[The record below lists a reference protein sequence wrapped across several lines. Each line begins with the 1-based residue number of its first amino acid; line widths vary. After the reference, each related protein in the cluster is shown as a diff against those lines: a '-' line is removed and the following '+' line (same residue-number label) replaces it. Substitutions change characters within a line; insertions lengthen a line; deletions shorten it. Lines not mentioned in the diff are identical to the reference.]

1 MLTLKISVAIVILA
15 GTAAVAAGASY
26 LVTRTTMQANVAV
39 SCPAPVASAAENR
52 SVPLGGLPLPT
63 NQGKKW

>member
-1 MLTLKISVAIVILA
+1 MLTLKTSVAATILV
-15 GTAAVAAGASY
+15 GTAAIAAGASY

-39 SCPAPVASAAENR
+39 SCPAPAAPTVENR
-52 SVPLGGLPLPT
+52 GVPLGGAPLPT